1 MHGRTH
7 RPRGPATLLRRGR
20 GAVVTLLMAW
30 AAVQLIL
37 SVTANV
43 VWPGLR
49 DPMYY
54 DKVAKLRRRIAE
66 RTTAAGPPQ
75 TVVMFGSSRT
85 LMGLDG
91 QALEAELAGR
101 VGRPVA
107 ALNLGIPAAGPIT
120 TAVNLRRLLR
130 DGPQPDVV
138 LIEVLPPL
146 LAGQPPVPREQAFL
160 LPERLRANEV
170 PLVLGYGFPAEETRA
185 RWQLSTLVPVYGLRF
200 PLLGRLVANWRPANL
215 RFDVGRLPD
224 PTGWMPAFYSRV
236 TAEEYRHGVA
246 RAWQEY
252 YELLQSLRLDGP
264 SVRALRTSLEL
275 CHARGVP
282 AALVLMP
289 EGTDFRAW
297 YPPSVASA
305 LADFLAGLAAEF
317 GVSLIDAR
325 PWLGD
330 EAFSD
335 GHHML
340 PSGAAEFTRRLGAEL
355 LLLLHASG
363 SPRPP
368 GGP

>member
-7 RPRGPATLLRRGR
+7 RPRGPATLHRRGR
-20 GAVVTLLMAW
+20 GAVVTLLLAW
-30 AAVQLIL
+30 AAVQLAL
-37 SVTANV
+37 SVAANF

-66 RTTAAGPPQ
+66 RTTAAGRPL

-91 QALEAELAGR
+91 QALEAELVGR
-101 VGRPVA
+101 VGRPVV

-120 TAVNLRRLLR
+120 SAVNLHRLLR

-146 LAGQPPVPREQAFL
+146 LAGQLPLPREQGFL
-160 LPERLRANEV
+160 LPERLLANEI
-170 PLVLGYGFPAEETRA
+170 PLVVGYGFPAEDTRT
-185 RWQLSTLVPVYGLRF
+185 RWQASSLVPIYGLRF
-200 PLLGRLVANWRPANL
+200 PLLGRLLANWRPANL

-236 TAEEYRHGVA
+236 TAEEYRHGLA

-252 YELLQSLRLDGP
+252 YDLLQGLRLDGP

-289 EGTDFRAW
+289 EGSDFRAW
-297 YPPSVASA
+297 YPPAVAA
-305 LADFLAGLAAEF
+305 ELADFFTKLTAEF
-317 GVSLIDAR
+317 GASLIDAR
-325 PWLGD
+325 LWLAD
-330 EAFSD
+330 EAFTD

-340 PSGAAEFTRRLGAEL
+340 PCGAAAFTRRLGAEL
-355 LLLLHASG
+355 LPLLHPTA
-363 SPRPP
+363 SPRSR